1 LVKLDREQA
10 LSVGAL
16 VALVI
21 ACLLAVELSFQAR
34 SGAVE
39 SLAERRALVARLEAR
54 IKARAEAGD
63 RNGSAPPAA
72 FVDAPTQGLAAAQL
86 QGYLAQ
92 TAEDHRAVLIS
103 SGVENAKREDSP
115 DTIRLQATL
124 DASLNELQALLFR
137 LESGTPYVFVESL
150 TMQPAAT
157 VAPSGQPSS
166 AVAAA
171 GAPASLL
178 RVTLSLR
185 AMWRRGN
192 T

>member
-1 LVKLDREQA
+1 MLKLDREQA

-16 VALVI
+16 VALLI
-21 ACLLAVELSFQAR
+21 ACLLAVEFSFEAR
-34 SGAVE
+34 SAAVQN
-39 SLAERRALVARLEAR
+39 LAERRALIARLEAR
-54 IKARAEAGD
+54 IKARADAGD
-63 RNGSAPPAA
+63 RNGSAPIAA

-92 TAEDHRAVLIS
+92 MAEDHRAVLIS
-103 SGVENAKREDSP
+103 SGVETAKREDSP

-150 TMQPAAT
+150 TMQPAAM
-157 VAPSGQPSS
+157 VAPTGQPSS
-166 AVAAA
+166 AAAP
-171 GAPASLL
+171 GGPASML

-185 AMWRRGN
+185 ALWRRGN
-192 T
+192 A